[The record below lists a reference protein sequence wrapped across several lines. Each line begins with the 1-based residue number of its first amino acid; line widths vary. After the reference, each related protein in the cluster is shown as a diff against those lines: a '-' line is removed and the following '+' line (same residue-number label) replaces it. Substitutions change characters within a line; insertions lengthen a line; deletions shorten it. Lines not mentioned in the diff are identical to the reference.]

1 MLPEGVH
8 DVEQD
13 WTVFML
19 NQTPENSCQVV
30 ITDSGDEED
39 VTEDLDGVKQQP
51 LLHVLNLVFRK
62 FDSTAKRCVFTLHAP
77 YRLIGPRKWVV
88 KALAICTHHPHIQI
102 FKVRCPHSS
111 LSWLTR
117 AAARAPRGVAGVL

>member
-19 NQTPENSCQVV
+19 NQTPENSCQVM
-30 ITDSGDEED
+30 ISDSGDEED
-39 VTEDLDGVKQQP
+39 VYEDVDGVKQQP

-62 FDSTAKRCVFTLHAP
+62 FDSTAKRCV
-77 YRLIGPRKWVV
+77 R
-88 KALAICTHHPHIQI
+88 ALRVC
-102 FKVRCPHSS
+102 V
-111 LSWLTR
+111 
-117 AAARAPRGVAGVL
+117 ARRTFAGNG